1 MDAVT
6 SPHVRPSVNAGAGS
20 GDECQGRFGSR
31 SVTSEPLPKAAKP
44 AIPKIVITDFGD
56 QEVKAEFT
64 TFRVIEDSTNQEYI
78 DHLLSY
84 DPQLATCRYVVTEKV
99 DGANVTVMIDHD
111 SIRYFSRVREFNAE
125 RPFFNAPMALKK
137 YLPDFRKIQCELPTI
152 GCRTLTLRGEYFGK
166 GIQRRINYGL
176 DRYYAPFVIEKDGA
190 TQTHQQF
197 RAFMQQMEFCRLK
210 PVPLLVAD
218 ASLNEAMAFNPEE
231 IATQAFTPG
240 TESATPC
247 RDKIAISRYDFI
259 EGIVI
264 QPADR
269 LIKDSNSLFL
279 LKKRAEAYRE
289 IEYLPTQR
297 LNAQPCLNEE
307 DSAAASEIDESLVGH
322 SFAGLTNFVTL
333 NRLINITSHIG
344 DPTSSKEIGVCVM
357 AVLRDAKKDY
367 CKHHTDADLE
377 DRIPV
382 STFIPVH
389 REILKLLKERYPL
402 LFRKQQK
409 VPKAPKAPRT
419 PRVPKAPKA
428 SKAKAKAA
436 C

>member
-6 SPHVRPSVNAGAGS
+6 SSHVGPSASADAGS
-20 GDECQGRFGSR
+20 GNEYKGRFCAR
-31 SVTSEPLPKAAKP
+31 SVIPESSPKATKRV
-44 AIPKIVITDFGD
+44 IPEIVITDFGD

-64 TFRVIEDSTNQEYI
+64 TFRVIEDIANQEYI
-78 DHLLSY
+78 DHLFGH
-84 DPQLATCRYVVTEKV
+84 DPQLATCRYVVSEKI

-111 SIRYFSRVREFNAE
+111 SIRYFSRVQEFYAE

-152 GCRTLTLRGEYFGK
+152 GCQTLTLRGEYFGK
-166 GIQRRINYGL
+166 GICRRINYGL

-197 RAFMQQMEFCRLK
+197 RAFMQQMAFCHLK

-218 ASLNEAMAFNPEE
+218 ASFNEAMAFNPEE
-231 IATQAFTPG
+231 LTTRAFTPG

-247 RDKIAISRYDFI
+247 RDKKAISRYDFI

-264 QPADR
+264 QPVDR
-269 LIKDSNSLFL
+269 LIKDSNSPFL

-322 SFAGLTNFVTL
+322 SFDGLSNFITL
-333 NRLINITSHIG
+333 NRLVNVTSHTG
-344 DPTSSKEIGVCVM
+344 DPTSPNEIGVCVM

-367 CKHHTDADLE
+367 CKHHTDAELV
-377 DRIPV
+377 DRIPT
-382 STFIPVH
+382 STYKPTHDKIV
-389 REILKLLKERYPL
+389 ELLRERYPL
-402 LFRKQQK
+402 LFRKRQK
-409 VPKAPKAPRT
+409 VPKPPKVPRT

-428 SKAKAKAA
+428 PKAA
-436 C
+436 TATC